1 MELHFFTG
9 KQAGFEQAA
18 AIRQAVFVEEQG
30 FHNEFDEIDE
40 NAKTVVIQGENG
52 RIPNN
57 EATIN
62 VRSAGTAARFMTV
75 LLAVCGGKYTL
86 ESSEQMK
93 TNE

>member
-1 MELHFFTG
+1 M
-9 KQAGFEQAA
+9 
-18 AIRQAVFVEEQG
+18 
-30 FHNEFDEIDE
+30 
-40 NAKTVVIQGENG
+40 IQGENG

-86 ESSEQMK
+86 ESF
-93 TNE
+93 